1 MSGASIVITRPG
13 SKEPSHSAASLSR
26 WQGLENWTFLDSIF
40 LQNYSCSLQKKNLM
54 ALTFFIC
61 YRLAERPSAYIKA
74 HYSRSYSTL
83 ELPNLNCEIWN
94 LKEYKQKG
102 LLEFCRMSSWYRST
116 NFSDEPAASVFRATE
131 KPSPENKSAG
141 KGIEQL
147 VLRGVTQLS
156 VQYTDA

>member
-1 MSGASIVITRPG
+1 
-13 SKEPSHSAASLSR
+13 
-26 WQGLENWTFLDSIF
+26 
-40 LQNYSCSLQKKNLM
+40 
-54 ALTFFIC
+54 
-61 YRLAERPSAYIKA
+61 
-74 HYSRSYSTL
+74 
-83 ELPNLNCEIWN
+83 
-94 LKEYKQKG
+94 
-102 LLEFCRMSSWYRST
+102 MSSWYRST